1 MTGGETRAL
10 IQSLQTA
17 MNDALDQLTAL
28 TDEQLNDACSHPC
41 GHGPD
46 EAASIWHLLANDI
59 DHEKMHAGQI
69 LSLRH
74 DLRLMQTPAARLL
87 GEWLKERA
95 ALIGALV
102 GLEDDALDRR
112 ASETEWSIREAA
124 EHVLYWQRDSL
135 AAGLQDLASGE
146 AWRAD
151 PNLRYGG
158 PVPLTKGAAHAVDEA
173 GAGGQQDGPA

>member
-1 MTGGETRAL
+1 MGNETRAL
-10 IQSLQTA
+10 IQTLQAAINET
-17 MNDALDQLTAL
+17 LDQLSAL
-28 TDEQLNDACSHPC
+28 SDEQLDVACSHPC
-41 GHGPD
+41 GHGPG

-74 DLRLMQTPAARLL
+74 DLRAMQTPAARLL

-102 GLEDDALDRR
+102 GLDDATLDQRP
-112 ASETEWSIREAA
+112 SPGEWSIREAVQ
-124 EHVLYWQRDSL
+124 HVLYWERDSL
-135 AAGLQDLASGE
+135 TAGLRDLAGGE
-146 AWRAD
+146 SWRSD

-158 PVPLTKGAAHAVDEA
+158 PVPSAKPATIGEA
-173 GAGGQQDGPA
+173 RASRGQ